1 MYLYM
6 NYKVNQAKGGFTM
19 INPVVNL
26 QSSTAS
32 KDDDS
37 MLRHNSGFSINCSGK
52 STISIMCG

>member
-1 MYLYM
+1 M
-6 NYKVNQAKGGFTM
+6 NYKINQLKGGVTM

-32 KDDDS
+32 KDNGS
-37 MLRHNSGFSINCSGK
+37 MLRHNSGFSVNCSGK

>member
-1 MYLYM
+1 
-6 NYKVNQAKGGFTM
+6 M

-32 KDDDS
+32 KDNGS
-37 MLRHNSGFSINCSGK
+37 MLRHNSGFSVNCSGK